1 MSGKS
6 LICSAFSPALAL
18 LLIFSAASAFAQNN
32 EPAGIRKVYV
42 NGYYFD
48 KGISPAQILGLRL
61 KARADLFYRDKNYAS
76 AVKYYEQASTYLPDE
91 AEIYFNLGNIY
102 YDRRIDNLAADYYK
116 RARDKYPLVENFL
129 KSKRDYYLS
138 LVRYGITLARLS
150 KSNNSDEDSKMA
162 KEIYWQV
169 SGLQPAMTNDFPET
183 ARDVAT
189 LNKTLFGD
197 VTVIKK

>member
-1 MSGKS
+1 MSGRS
-6 LICSAFSPALAL
+6 LICSAFSVALVL
-18 LLIFSAASAFAQNN
+18 SAAAVFPQTND
-32 EPAGIRKVYV
+32 AGVKKVYV
-42 NGYYFD
+42 NGYYFEN
-48 KGISPAQILGLRL
+48 GISPAQILGLRL

-76 AVKYYEQASTYLPDE
+76 AVKYYEQASTYLPEE

-102 YDRRIDNLAADYYK
+102 YDRGINNLAADYYRLAK
-116 RARDKYPLVENFL
+116 DRYPMAENFL

-150 KSNNSDEDSKMA
+150 KSNKSDEDSKKA
-162 KEIYWQV
+162 KDIYWQV
-169 SGLQPAMTNDFPET
+169 SGLQPSMTNDFPET
-183 ARDVAT
+183 AREVIT